1 MASTRAADLG
11 HLTTATSRAI
21 LLRAA
26 SRARDGA
33 LALREGTAVRLFGH
47 GKTLATV
54 TVNDP
59 RSYRALLTSGSV
71 GLGRSYVEGWWDAD
85 DLTGVVQAL
94 YRWSTPMREVLDRLG
109 RAPLP
114 WIGPRPRRPD
124 LSPRADRRNIAAH
137 YDLSN
142 EFFEMMLDPTMSYSC
157 AIFAGT
163 TATGTRSTLEAAQ
176 VAKLDRI
183 CEKLELNEHDHL
195 VEVGTGWGGL
205 AVHAAAKYGCRVT
218 TTTISQAQ
226 REYATKRVADA
237 GLSHLVSVLGEDWR
251 DLQGKYNKLVSVEM
265 IEAVDWRLYS
275 KLMRRFSDLLHDD
288 GVALVQAIVIDDASY
303 NRAKRH
309 KDFIRDMVFP
319 GSCIPSVQ
327 ALVSAMASGSD
338 LRLVGLED
346 IGAHYAPTLAAW
358 ASNLRDKRP
367 SVDDLG
373 IPEHVQ
379 RMWAL
384 YLAYCEA
391 SFLEGHISD
400 VQILLAK
407 PGLMRRRGGQ
417 HELAGHIDGQ

>member
-1 MASTRAADLG
+1 VTGTGAADFG
-11 HLTTATSRAI
+11 HLTSVASRAL
-21 LLRAA
+21 LLRAV
-26 SRARDGA
+26 SHARGGALQLQDGA
-33 LALREGTAVRLFGH
+33 TVRRLGH
-47 GKTLATV
+47 GNTLATV

-59 RSYRALLTSGSV
+59 RAYRALLASGSV

-94 YRWSTPMREVLDRLG
+94 YRWSTAMRALLDRLG

-114 WIGPRPRRPD
+114 WVGPGLRRAE
-124 LSPRADRRNIAAH
+124 LSPSADRRNIAAH

-142 EFFEMMLDPTMSYSC
+142 EFFELMLDPTMSYSC
-157 AIFAGT
+157 AIFSAT
-163 TATGTRSTLEAAQ
+163 TTTGTPSALEAAQ
-176 VAKLDRI
+176 IAKLDRI
-183 CEKLELNEHDHL
+183 CEKLELSEYDHL
-195 VEVGTGWGGL
+195 VEIGAGWGGL

-226 REYATKRVADA
+226 RDYATKRVADA

-251 DLQGKYNKLVSVEM
+251 DLRGKYNKLASVEM
-265 IEAVDWRLYS
+265 IEAVDWRLYP
-275 KLMRRFSDLLHDD
+275 KLMRRFSELLDD
-288 GVALVQAIVIDDASY
+288 EGLALVQAIVIDDASY
-303 NRAKRH
+303 NRAKKH

-327 ALVSAMASGSD
+327 ALVGAMTPGGG

-346 IGAHYAPTLAAW
+346 IGGHYAPTLAAW
-358 ASNLRDKRP
+358 ASNLREKR
-367 SVDDLG
+367 SRVDQLG

-379 RMWAL
+379 RLWAL

-400 VQILLAK
+400 VQMLLAK
-407 PGLMRRRGGQ
+407 PGRMRRRGGE
-417 HELAGHIDGQ
+417 HEQAGGLDRR